1 MSAPNVVVLTTGGT
15 IASLRDPSTGA
26 VRSAASPE
34 DLLRLVPDLDTI
46 ADVSAYPQAAVN
58 SWNMTP
64 PMMLD
69 LITSAVAELVKD
81 KVSGVVITHGT
92 DTVEE
97 TAMLA
102 WMLNPTDEPIVFTAA
117 MRNLS
122 EAGPD
127 GPRNL
132 RDAVRVAASPAA
144 TGRGAMLVVNE
155 AIHDARFVTKTNTVN
170 PATFQSPHGG
180 PIGEVT
186 AAGVE
191 FFRPPSERQ
200 VLSARKVIG
209 HVPIVKTWTGMDASL
224 LDWYRESSAD
234 GVVIEGSGAGNVPGE
249 LLPAIERLIEA
260 EIPVVLTTRCI
271 GGPLA
276 HVYGTGGAA
285 GGGYD
290 LMQAGVIPA
299 SRLTS
304 QKARVALMALLGNGM
319 PTQQIDAWF
328 RSI

>member
-1 MSAPNVVVLTTGGT
+1 VLTTGGT
-15 IASLRDPSTGA
+15 IASLRDPETGA
-26 VRSAASPE
+26 VRTAATPD
-34 DLLRLVPDLDTI
+34 DLLRLVSDLDEI
-46 ADVSAYPQAAVN
+46 ADVTACPQAAVN

-64 PMMLD
+64 SMMVD
-69 LITSAVAELVKD
+69 LIINAVAELAKD

-102 WMLNPTDEPIVFTAA
+102 WMLNPTQEPIVFTAA

-132 RDAVRVAASPAA
+132 RDAVRVAASSHAA
-144 TGRGAMLVVNE
+144 GRGAILVVNE
-155 AIHDARFVTKTNTVN
+155 TIHDARYVTKTNTVN

-180 PIGEVT
+180 PAGEVT
-186 AAGVE
+186 AAGIE
-191 FFRPPSERQ
+191 FFRPPSQRPFLASQ
-200 VLSARKVIG
+200 RVAG
-209 HVPIVKTWTGMDASL
+209 NVPIVKTWTGMDTSV
-224 LDWYRESSAD
+224 LDWYRASGVD

-249 LLPAIERLIEA
+249 LLPGIRRLIDA
-260 EIPVVLTTRCI
+260 GVPVVLTTRCI

-276 HVYGTGGAA
+276 PVYGTGGAS
-285 GGGYD
+285 GGGHD
-290 LMQAGVIPA
+290 LMAAGVIPA

-304 QKARVALMALLGNGM
+304 QKARVALVALLGNGLS
-319 PTQQIDAWF
+319 TEQIDGWF
-328 RSI
+328 RSA